1 MLWKCKLDPDTN
13 VNTND
18 MYIWKALLRGIY
30 GPIQDKGCWAYGGN
44 IEIYNLYKDINMVHG
59 MGFVCCVTRVEDER
73 ISKYEMQIS

>member
-1 MLWKCKLDPDTN
+1 
-13 VNTND
+13 
-18 MYIWKALLRGIY
+18 LRGIY